1 MSENCGCCEG
11 LEPLTPLA
19 TANRPGLSALSY
31 RTGTH
36 ATFLTTMKARLSAG
50 EYPPLADLTTRA
62 ATDPAIAM
70 LDAWAT
76 VADVLTF
83 YQERVANEGYLRTA
97 AERRSILELARLV
110 GYEPRP
116 GVAASAYLAFTL
128 EDGYELEIPV
138 GTRAQS
144 LPGGSGELPQF
155 FETAEK
161 LEARA
166 EWNTLTP
173 RRSRPQSL
181 QSPVLVEDPDQTT
194 RIYLKGVA
202 TNLNPN
208 HPVLIDYVDSQAF
221 FRVMRVLPD
230 LAADRTLVT
239 LTPVVINPPAA
250 LEVPSDFG
258 DEICLVAERYLDV
271 EQYGVS
277 SEREMTKRVVT
288 ILQELRASVVERNE
302 PPERV
307 LALVRDR
314 LSELREE
321 YAIAEEGAYRRLR
334 PWVGGLVQEIEN
346 LTPASQEPSAARAS
360 EVPAEPPSENGR
372 SPLGTLEGLL
382 GPLVVPPSRQP
393 ASAQKLPRSLE
404 KSFIAPTSD
413 AVVPDAVTRLLT
425 TLRPELRD
433 TLYGAWEQA
442 GTKRSA
448 AQVYALRATAS
459 LFGHNAPLK
468 PIIKEENG
476 TTTVDYEEWTL
487 EKTTQ
492 DFEESFQVRV
502 RVDRDWYG
510 SEDDLPRIEI
520 GVTIEGDTQ
529 EVEPEKTVTYD
540 HLQNVDFFEVGYF
553 EVTDQTVEGNIGVV
567 DILDDEG
574 NEAIGKRFTVELNFV
589 DRQTVVK
596 TADQVFLSQIG

>member
-19 TANRPGLSALSY
+19 TANRPGLNALAY
-31 RTGTH
+31 RAGTH
-36 ATFLTTMKARLSAG
+36 ATFLTTMKARLSAA
-50 EYPPLADLTTRA
+50 EYPPLAGLTTRA
-62 ATDPAIAM
+62 ATDPAVAM

-83 YQERVANEGYLRTA
+83 YQERSANEGYLRTA

-128 EDGYELEIPV
+128 EDGHKLEIPV

-144 LPGGSGELPQF
+144 LPGPGELPQF

-166 EWNTLTP
+166 EWNSLAP
-173 RRSRPQSL
+173 RRSRPQAL
-181 QSPVLVEDPDQTT
+181 QPPVLAEDPDQTT
-194 RIYLKGVA
+194 SIYLKGVA
-202 TNLNPN
+202 TNLGPN
-208 HPVLIDYVDSQAF
+208 DPVLIDYVDRQAF
-221 FRVMRVLPD
+221 FRVKRALPD
-230 LAADRTLVT
+230 PKADRTLVT
-239 LTPVVINPPAA
+239 LTPVAVNPPAA
-250 LEVPSDFG
+250 LEVSSDFG
-258 DEICLVAERYLDV
+258 DAIRLVAERYLDL
-271 EQYGVS
+271 ERYGVS
-277 SEREMTKRVVT
+277 SEREMTRRVVA
-288 ILQELRASVVERNE
+288 ILQQLRSSVVERNE

-314 LSELREE
+314 LTDLREE
-321 YAIAEEGAYRRLR
+321 YTIAEGGAYRRLR
-334 PWVGGLVQEIEN
+334 PWVGGAVQEIEN
-346 LTPASQEPSAARAS
+346 LTPASEEPSAARAS
-360 EVPAEPPSENGR
+360 EVPVKPPSENGR

-382 GPLVVPPSRQP
+382 GPLTIPPSRQP

-404 KSFIAPTSD
+404 RSFIAPASD
-413 AVVPDAVTRLLT
+413 TVVPDAVTRLLT

-448 AQVYALRATAS
+448 AQVYALRDAAS
-459 LFGHNAPLK
+459 PFGHSAPLK

-476 TTTVDYEEWTL
+476 TTIVDYEEWTL

-492 DFEESFQVRV
+492 EFEEGFQVRV
-502 RVDRDWYG
+502 RVDPEWYS
-510 SEDDLPRIEI
+510 SEDDLPKIEI

-529 EVEPEKTVTYD
+529 EVEPEEKMVTYD
-540 HLQNVDFFEVGYF
+540 HLQNVDFFEVYF
-553 EVTDQTVEGNIGVV
+553 EVTDQTVEGNIDMV
-567 DILDDEG
+567 DILDDE
-574 NEAIGKRFTVELNFV
+574 NRAIGKRFTVEINFI

-596 TADQVFLSQIG
+596 TTDQVFLSQIG